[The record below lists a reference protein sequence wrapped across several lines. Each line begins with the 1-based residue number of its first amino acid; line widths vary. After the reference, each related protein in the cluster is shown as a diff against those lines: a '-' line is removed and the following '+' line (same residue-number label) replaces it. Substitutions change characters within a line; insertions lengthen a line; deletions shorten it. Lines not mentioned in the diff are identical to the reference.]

1 MCTQQTI
8 DKLFSSQ
15 HLHLQYLSATSLEMI
30 AVVLLGQKL
39 IIITIII
46 IIIIHFYSA
55 ISQWSKDAL
64 QKFMKKLK

>member
-1 MCTQQTI
+1 MCTQQLQTI

-39 IIITIII
+39 LACKSFSMI
-46 IIIIHFYSA
+46 FGSLENYS
-55 ISQWSKDAL
+55 
-64 QKFMKKLK
+64 